1 MDEAEKTLNA
11 ASIPCAPVN
20 DIPRAAMSEHLRER
34 EVLVEVDDPVAG
46 KIHVTG
52 KIVKFSRSDVPVG
65 STPTIGQHNEEIM
78 GDLLGMSG
86 EKISELRAAGVI
98 G

>member
-1 MDEAEKTLNA
+1 MDEAEKVLSA

-20 DIPRAAMSEHLRER
+20 DIPHAAMSEHLKER

-46 KIHVTG
+46 KIHVSG

-65 STPTIGQHNEEIM
+65 TTPTIGQHNDDIV
-78 GDLLGMSG
+78 GGLLGKSSDDIA
-86 EKISELRAAGVI
+86 KLREAGVI